1 MDEQQRKNVE
11 LQKLLKDKSQ
21 HLETLVEHV
30 KNECI
35 EKSAILDDNERLDD
49 IIERLEKRN
58 KELSGMLGQQAFKQ
72 AEDYK

>member
-1 MDEQQRKNVE
+1 MN
-11 LQKLLKDKSQ
+11 DKSQ
-21 HLETLVEHV
+21 HLETLLSHV

-58 KELSGMLGQQAFKQ
+58 KELS
-72 AEDYK
+72 

>member
-1 MDEQQRKNVE
+1 MQIDESQRKNKE
-11 LQKLLKDKSQ
+11 LQKLLSDKSQ
-21 HLETLVEHV
+21 HLETLVAHV

-58 KELSGMLGQQAFKQ
+58 KELSEMLGQQA
-72 AEDYK
+72 YK